1 MTSEEKQELFD
12 LIEIELKDLDSAL
25 EFWYNNFE
33 LLGEEKE
40 INLMKIIKSLA
51 VTTYNDHLS
60 QFNEKLK
67 QFVISKVGES
77 IDHSKLSNF
86 LKKLAIFDLL
96 RINDLVKLIQSIQRD
111 EINHI
116 DDTISFIY
124 ELIWGELDKAHF
136 SCSQLVLLQISR
148 RMYQEKSSYQCIILL
163 QQRLLKTMN
172 HNYKPIH
179 FSSNIKQTCCHFSIK
194 Q

>member
-1 MTSEEKQELFD
+1 MVTLQPRALTSEEKQEVFD

-96 RINDLVKLIQSIQRD
+96 RINDLVKLIQSIQQMK
-111 EINHI
+111 
-116 DDTISFIY
+116 
-124 ELIWGELDKAHF
+124 L
-136 SCSQLVLLQISR
+136 
-148 RMYQEKSSYQCIILL
+148 IILMIPSSL
-163 QQRLLKTMN
+163 FMN
-172 HNYKPIH
+172 
-179 FSSNIKQTCCHFSIK
+179 
-194 Q
+194 